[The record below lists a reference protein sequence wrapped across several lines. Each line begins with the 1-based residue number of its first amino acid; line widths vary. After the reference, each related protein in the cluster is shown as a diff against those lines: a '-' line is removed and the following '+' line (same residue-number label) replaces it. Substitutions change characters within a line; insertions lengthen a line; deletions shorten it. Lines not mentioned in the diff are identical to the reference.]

1 MQKVNLDTNIK
12 NEFKSLNITEN
23 FSEPVLE
30 VSTDELP
37 GLLVY
42 LRDNKNLRFRQ
53 LIDILGVDY
62 PKRVNRFD
70 VIYLLLSHEF
80 NNRITVKTS
89 VKLDEALPSV
99 VPIFPV
105 ANWFEREAFDMYG
118 IKFTNHPDLRRIL
131 TDYEFE
137 GYPLRKDF
145 PLSGHTEVRYDDE
158 LKKVVYEPVKLS
170 QLTGISILNRHGK
183 VQNTLRKRRTR
194 GNGKRNKN
202 HESKLWSTAS
212 CCARSIKINS

>member
-1 MQKVNLDTNIK
+1 MQKVNLGENLK
-12 NEFKSLNITEN
+12 NEFKSLVITEN
-23 FSEPVLE
+23 FSEPVLQ
-30 VSTDELP
+30 VSKNELT
-37 GLLVY
+37 GLLTH

-62 PKRVNRFD
+62 PKRENRFD

-80 NNRITVKTS
+80 NNRITVKVSIKVNES
-89 VKLDEALPSV
+89 VPSV
-99 VPIFPV
+99 VPVFPV

-118 IKFTNHPDLRRIL
+118 ITFMDHPDLRRIL

-158 LKKVVYEPVKLS
+158 VKRVVYEPVKLS
-170 QLTGISILNRHGK
+170 QAYRDFDFESPWEGTKYIK
-183 VQNTLRKRRTR
+183 KETDKR
-194 GNGKRNKN
+194 
-202 HESKLWSTAS
+202 
-212 CCARSIKINS
+212 

>member
-12 NEFKSLNITEN
+12 NEFKSLNISEN

-30 VSTDELP
+30 VSKEELP

-80 NNRITVKTS
+80 NNRITVKIS

-170 QLTGISILNRHGK
+170 QAYRDFDFESPWEGTKYIK
-183 VQNTLRKRRTR
+183 KETDKR
-194 GNGKRNKN
+194 
-202 HESKLWSTAS
+202 
-212 CCARSIKINS
+212 

>member
-1 MQKVNLDTNIK
+1 MQKVNLDPNLK
-12 NEFKSLNITEN
+12 SDFKSLVISEN

-30 VSTDELP
+30 ISTEELP
-37 GLLVY
+37 KLLIY
-42 LRDNKNLRFRQ
+42 LRDSKSLRFRQ
-53 LIDILGVDY
+53 LVDILGVDY
-62 PKRVNRFD
+62 PKRANRFD

-89 VKLDEALPSV
+89 VKLDESLPSV

-158 LKKVVYEPVKLS
+158 LKKVVYEPVKLAQAYRDFDFES
-170 QLTGISILNRHGK
+170 PWEGTKYIKKEQD
-183 VQNTLRKRRTR
+183 KR
-194 GNGKRNKN
+194 
-202 HESKLWSTAS
+202 
-212 CCARSIKINS
+212 

>member
-1 MQKVNLDTNIK
+1 MQKVNLDSNLK
-12 NEFKSLNITEN
+12 SDFKSLVISEN

-30 VSTDELP
+30 ISTEELP
-37 GLLVY
+37 KLLIY
-42 LRDNKNLRFRQ
+42 LRDSKSLRFRQ
-53 LIDILGVDY
+53 LVDILGVDY
-62 PKRVNRFD
+62 PKRANRFD

-89 VKLDEALPSV
+89 VKLDESLPSV
-99 VPIFPV
+99 VQIFPV

-158 LKKVVYEPVKLS
+158 LKKVVYEPVKLAQAYRDFDFES
-170 QLTGISILNRHGK
+170 PWEGTKYIKKEQD
-183 VQNTLRKRRTR
+183 KR
-194 GNGKRNKN
+194 
-202 HESKLWSTAS
+202 
-212 CCARSIKINS
+212 

>member
-1 MQKVNLDTNIK
+1 MLKVNLDPNLK
-12 NEFKSLNITEN
+12 EQFKSLKVSEN

-30 VSTDELP
+30 INKEELP
-37 GLLVY
+37 NLLIY
-42 LRDNKNLRFRQ
+42 LRDNKSLRFRQ

-62 PKRVNRFD
+62 PKRENRFD

-80 NNRITVKTS
+80 NNRITIKTS
-89 VKLDEALPSV
+89 VKLDEALASV

-170 QLTGISILNRHGK
+170 QAYRDFDFESPWEGTKYIK
-183 VQNTLRKRRTR
+183 KETDKR
-194 GNGKRNKN
+194 
-202 HESKLWSTAS
+202 
-212 CCARSIKINS
+212 

>member
-1 MQKVNLDTNIK
+1 MQKVNLDTNLK
-12 NEFKSLNITEN
+12 SEFKSLVISEN

-30 VSTDELP
+30 ISTEELP
-37 GLLVY
+37 KLLIY
-42 LRDNKNLRFRQ
+42 LRDSKSLRFRQ
-53 LIDILGVDY
+53 LVDILGVDY
-62 PKRVNRFD
+62 PKRSNRFD
-70 VIYLLLSHEF
+70 VVYLLLSHEF

-158 LKKVVYEPVKLS
+158 LKKVVYEPVKLAQAYRDFDFES
-170 QLTGISILNRHGK
+170 PWEGTKYIKKEQD
-183 VQNTLRKRRTR
+183 KR
-194 GNGKRNKN
+194 
-202 HESKLWSTAS
+202 
-212 CCARSIKINS
+212 

>member
-1 MQKVNLDTNIK
+1 MLKVNLDTNIK
-12 NEFKSLNITEN
+12 NEFKSLIITEN

-30 VSTDELP
+30 VSTKELP
-37 GLLVY
+37 ALLVY

-80 NNRITVKTS
+80 NNRITVKTF

-118 IKFTNHPDLRRIL
+118 IKFTDHPDLRRIL

-158 LKKVVYEPVKLS
+158 LKKVVYE
-170 QLTGISILNRHGK
+170 K
-183 VQNTLRKRRTR
+183 VNLPQAYRDFDFESPWEGTKYIKKEQDKR
-194 GNGKRNKN
+194 
-202 HESKLWSTAS
+202 
-212 CCARSIKINS
+212 

>member
-1 MQKVNLDTNIK
+1 MLKVNLDPNLK
-12 NEFKSLNITEN
+12 EQFKSLKVSEN

-30 VSTDELP
+30 INKEELP
-37 GLLVY
+37 NLLIY
-42 LRDNKNLRFRQ
+42 LRDNKSLRFRQ

-62 PKRVNRFD
+62 PKRENRFD

-80 NNRITVKTS
+80 NNRITIKTS
-89 VKLDEALPSV
+89 VKLDEALASV

-158 LKKVVYEPVKLS
+158 LKKVVYEPVKLAQAYRDFDFES
-170 QLTGISILNRHGK
+170 PWEGTKYIKKEQD
-183 VQNTLRKRRTR
+183 KR
-194 GNGKRNKN
+194 
-202 HESKLWSTAS
+202 
-212 CCARSIKINS
+212 

>member
-1 MQKVNLDTNIK
+1 MLKVNLDPNLK
-12 NEFKSLNITEN
+12 EQLKSLKVSEN

-30 VSTDELP
+30 INKEELP
-37 GLLVY
+37 NLLIY
-42 LRDNKNLRFRQ
+42 LRDNKSLRFRQ

-62 PKRVNRFD
+62 PKRENRFD

-80 NNRITVKTS
+80 NNRITIKTS
-89 VKLDEALPSV
+89 VKLDEALASV

-118 IKFTNHPDLRRIL
+118 IKFTDHPDLRRIL

-158 LKKVVYEPVKLS
+158 LKKVVYE
-170 QLTGISILNRHGK
+170 K
-183 VQNTLRKRRTR
+183 VNLPQAYRDFDFESPWEGTKYIKKEQDKR
-194 GNGKRNKN
+194 
-202 HESKLWSTAS
+202 
-212 CCARSIKINS
+212 

>member
-12 NEFKSLNITEN
+12 NEFKSLIITEN

-30 VSTDELP
+30 VSTKELP
-37 GLLVY
+37 ALLIY

-89 VKLDEALPSV
+89 VKLDVALPSV

-118 IKFTNHPDLRRIL
+118 IKFTDHPDLRRIL

-158 LKKVVYEPVKLS
+158 LKKVVYE
-170 QLTGISILNRHGK
+170 K
-183 VQNTLRKRRTR
+183 VNLPQAYRDFDFESPWEGTKYIKKEQDKR
-194 GNGKRNKN
+194 
-202 HESKLWSTAS
+202 
-212 CCARSIKINS
+212 